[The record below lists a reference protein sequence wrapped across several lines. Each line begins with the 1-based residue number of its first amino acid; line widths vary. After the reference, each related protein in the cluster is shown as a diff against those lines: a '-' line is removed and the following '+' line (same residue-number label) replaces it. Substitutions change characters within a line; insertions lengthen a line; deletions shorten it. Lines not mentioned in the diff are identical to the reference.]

1 MTSKLPVALKV
12 MAAACFAPAVLHGFL
27 GVDAN
32 MFIGIPVPSSGI
44 DPSHDSQN
52 RFYGVAFGLYAVL
65 LWMAAFDVKQHAGIL
80 RIVFAMVFLSG
91 CARFLSFN
99 AYGWPS
105 EEIQILWAT
114 EILLPPLLWFWLKR
128 YETNEVL

>member
-1 MTSKLPVALKV
+1 VTSKLPVVLKL
-12 MAAACFAPAVLHGFL
+12 MAAACLLPALLHGFL
-27 GVDAN
+27 GVDGD

-65 LWMAAFDVKQHAGIL
+65 LWVAAFDIRKYVGIL
-80 RIVFAMVFLSG
+80 RIMFAMIFLAG
-91 CARFLSFN
+91 CARFLSLN

-105 EEIQILWAT
+105 GEIQFLWAT
-114 EILLPPLLWFWLKR
+114 EILLPPLLWFWLRR
-128 YETNEVL
+128 YEVMDD